1 MKKPILSFWQIWNMS
16 VGFFGIQFGFGLQN
30 ANVSRI
36 FQTLGADIDL
46 IPILWIA
53 APVTGL
59 IIQPIVGHMSD
70 NTWGKFGRR
79 RPYFL
84 IGALLASIS
93 LAIMPNSPVL
103 WVAAGMLWIMDAS
116 MNITMEPFRAFVG
129 DMLPPKQRTS
139 GFAMQSFFIGT
150 GAVIASALP
159 YILSNWLGVS
169 NVADQDNLIPPSVK
183 YSFYLGGMV
192 FLLSVLWTV
201 FKTKEYSPE
210 ELLAFEKAE
219 RAEIGLSG
227 KAYSPVS
234 PRYSKTGLAWLLIS
248 LILTTAV
255 YYFSLE
261 SKLYIISLGVGI
273 VGVIILIAGKLHAAS
288 GLSSIITDLFNMP
301 KTMKQLAVVQ
311 FFSWLALFSMW
322 IFSTPGV
329 TQHIY
334 GTSDT
339 TSKLYNDG
347 AEWVGVLFGIYNGV
361 AALFAFL
368 LPVFAKKSSRKIT
381 HAICLSIGGIG
392 LASFYIIPD
401 PLLLIIPT
409 IGIGFAWASILTMP
423 YAILTDSLP
432 AERVGT
438 FMGIFNLFIVIPQI
452 MAAGILG
459 LLVNTLFKGE
469 SILALVFGGCSMV
482 VAAISVLLVNDRQFK
497 T

>member
-36 FQTLGADIDL
+36 FQTLGANIDL

-59 IIQPIVGHMSD
+59 IVQPIVGHMSD

-192 FLLSVLWTV
+192 FLMSVLWTV

-219 RAEIGLSG
+219 RAENGLSG
-227 KAYSPVS
+227 KAYSPVN
-234 PRYSKTGLAWLLIS
+234 PRYFKTGLTWLVIS
-248 LILTTAV
+248 LILTAAV

-261 SKLYIISLGVGI
+261 NKLYIISLGLGI
-273 VGVIILIAGKLHAAS
+273 VGVIILIAGKLNAAS

-459 LLVNTLFKGE
+459 ILVNTLFKGE